1 MIVAMRDGFACGH
14 HRELRYPVE
23 HRQLPI
29 VEMLARIEI
38 LDLGHDLVG
47 QQVGRNDCGLGDAA
61 DATLEAR
68 PIGRGGMSDGG
79 DDAPTGHN
87 DALRHL

>member
-1 MIVAMRDGFACGH
+1 MMVA
-14 HRELRYPVE
+14 V
-23 HRQLPI
+23 
-29 VEMLARIEI
+29 LARIEI
-38 LDLGHDLVG
+38 LDLGDDLVG
-47 QQVGRNDCGLGDAA
+47 QQVGRNDRGLGDAA
-61 DATLEAR
+61 DAAHQAR